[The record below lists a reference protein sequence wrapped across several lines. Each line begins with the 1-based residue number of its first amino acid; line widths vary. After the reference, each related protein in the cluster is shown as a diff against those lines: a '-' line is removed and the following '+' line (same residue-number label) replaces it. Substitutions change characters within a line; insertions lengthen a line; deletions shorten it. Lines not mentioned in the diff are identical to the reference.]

1 MSTTPNYGLVLHD
14 NATTKFKQFREDI
27 SGETDSNMIKID
39 AALGNKAEKS

>member
-39 AALGNKAEKS
+39 TALGNKAEKS